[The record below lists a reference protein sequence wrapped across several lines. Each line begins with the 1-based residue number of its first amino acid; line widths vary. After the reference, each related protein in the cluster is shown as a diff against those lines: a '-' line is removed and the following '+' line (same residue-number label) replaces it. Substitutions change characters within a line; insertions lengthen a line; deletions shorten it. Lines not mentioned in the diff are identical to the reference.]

1 MISFKQLR
9 SNALSL
15 GVETERARKKKKSYC
30 CFYFQVL
37 KMLVKHY

>member
-1 MISFKQLR
+1 MISFRQVR

-15 GVETERARKKKKSYC
+15 GVETERAEKKKSYC
-30 CFYFQVL
+30 CFYSQVL